1 MVEGLE
7 EWGCKVMSTRMT
19 PGKKKKKK
27 RMTPEHNR
35 LNNKELSLLKPA
47 MEALNSRMAD
57 NCDPKIESRNQEVI
71 TDDDSTTATTAPLDT
86 QKAR

>member
-7 EWGCKVMSTRMT
+7 EWGCKVISTRMT
-19 PGKKKKKK
+19 PGKKKK

-35 LNNKELSLLKPA
+35 LNNKEISLLKPA

-57 NCDPKIESRNQEVI
+57 NCDPKNRKQESG
-71 TDDDSTTATTAPLDT
+71 SHH
-86 QKAR
+86 